1 MKKIVIFGNGN
12 HSKIV
17 QQEISILP
25 KLQVLVIFD
34 FVNGKLKITKGY
46 MSKKIN
52 LNSKFYAITAVG
64 DNKIREN
71 LVKIVEKSF
80 KKVKWTKIVSKNS
93 FVSKNVKIGDGT
105 LVVSGAVINI
115 NSEIGKHCIINTSSS
130 IDHDCKIKNFS
141 VVSPGVNLAGNVT
154 IKNFVSIGIG
164 ASVKENI
171 TIDSNVTIGGKSFVN
186 KNCKA
191 NKLYFGVPAK
201 LQKKK

>member
-17 QQEISILP
+17 QQEIAILP
-25 KLQVLVIFD
+25 NYQVLGIFD
-34 FVNGKLKITKGY
+34 FIKGKLKISKNY
-46 MSKKIN
+46 KSKKIN
-52 LNSKFYAITAVG
+52 LNSPFYALTAVG
-64 DNKIREN
+64 DNKNREN
-71 LVKIVEKSF
+71 LVKIVEKNF
-80 KKVKWTKIVSKNS
+80 KKVRWIKIVSKNS
-93 FVSKNVKIGDGT
+93 FISKNVKIGDGT

-115 NSEIGKHCIINTSSS
+115 NSKIGNHCIINTSSS

-141 VVSPGVNLAGNVT
+141 TISPGVNIAGNVI

-164 ASVKENI
+164 ASVKEDI
-171 TIDSNVTIGGKSFVN
+171 LIEDNVTIGGKSFVN